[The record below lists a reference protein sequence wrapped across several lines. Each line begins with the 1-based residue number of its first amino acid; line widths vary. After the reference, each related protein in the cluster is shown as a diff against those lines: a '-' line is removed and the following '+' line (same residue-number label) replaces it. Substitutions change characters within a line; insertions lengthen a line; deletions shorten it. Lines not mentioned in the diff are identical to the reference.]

1 MTDLE
6 QLPRTE
12 NEYVRKKDSVQWLKK
27 RTEPTPREIV
37 NAVTPKPYGQK
48 GKTFNKLF
56 SDVRIK
62 GDAEFVETIAGLLKP
77 FVDCESVNTRLDIQ
91 LQKVKDRE
99 TGETTNAWSLY
110 IKSAERGSG
119 RKPE

>member
-6 QLPRTE
+6 ELPRTE
-12 NEYVRKKDSVQWLKK
+12 NEYVKKDDSVQWLKE
-27 RTEPTPREIV
+27 RSEPTPEEIMNSV
-37 NAVTPKPYGQK
+37 ISKPYGQT
-48 GKTFNKLF
+48 GKTFNKPF

-62 GDAEFVETIAGLLKP
+62 GDARFVETVAGLLKS

-91 LQKVKDRE
+91 LQKVKDKE
-99 TGETTNAWSLY
+99 TGKPTDTWSLY

-119 RKPE
+119 RQP